1 MYTIGEL
8 ADLAGVTR
16 KTLRHYDKIG
26 LLQPQTLSEAGY
38 RLYGQAEVDLLQ
50 QILFFKEMGIALADI
65 RSLVHSPDY
74 QVVATLNAHLTYLS
88 QERRRIDRLIETVQT
103 TIKAQRGEIIML
115 NEEKFEAF
123 KQSLVGENEATYGEE
138 VRKKYGDDQVD
149 AANDRLLAV
158 DQETWTSI
166 EALTAILHEKLAQA
180 TIIGD
185 VNSPLAK
192 EVFEL
197 HQEWLQFYM
206 PENNYSLEMHRNL
219 GEMYVA
225 DERFTAHYDAVAPG
239 AAVYLRD
246 VINQFAK

>member
-50 QILFFKEMGIALADI
+50 QILFFKEMGLALAEI
-65 RSLVHSPDY
+65 RSLVQAPDY

-88 QERRRIDRLIETVQT
+88 KERRRIDRLIETVQT

-123 KQSLVGENEATYGEE
+123 KQSLVDENEATYGEE

-166 EALTAILHEKLAQA
+166 EELTAILHEKLAQA
-180 TIIGD
+180 TVIGD

-197 HQEWLQFYM
+197 HKEWLQFYV

-239 AAVYLRD
+239 AAVFLRD
-246 VINQFAK
+246 VINHFAK

>member
-26 LLQPQTLSEAGY
+26 LLEPQTLSEAGY

-50 QILFFKEMGIALADI
+50 QILFFKEMGITLADI

-88 QERRRIDRLIETVQT
+88 KERRRIDRLIETVQT

-123 KQSLVGENEATYGEE
+123 KQQLIDENEAKFGAE
-138 VRKKYGDDQVD
+138 VRAKYGDDQMD
-149 AANDRLLAV
+149 EATKRLMGI
-158 DQETWTSI
+158 DHETWGSI
-166 EALTAILHEKLAQA
+166 EMLTVALHEHLAEATAI
-180 TIIGD
+180 GD
-185 VNSPLAK
+185 TTSPLAK

-197 HQEWLQFYM
+197 HQEWLQFYV

-239 AAVYLRD
+239 AAVFLRD
-246 VINQFAK
+246 VINHFAK

>member
-26 LLQPQTLSEAGY
+26 LLEPQTLSEAGY

-88 QERRRIDRLIETVQT
+88 KERRRIDRLIETVRT

-123 KQSLVGENEATYGEE
+123 KQQLIDENEAKFGGE
-138 VRKKYGDDQVD
+138 VRAKYGDDQMD
-149 AANDRLLAV
+149 EATKRLMGI
-158 DQETWTSI
+158 DHETWGSI
-166 EALTAILHEKLAQA
+166 EMLTVALHEHLAEATAI
-180 TIIGD
+180 GD
-185 VNSPLAK
+185 TTSPLAK

-197 HQEWLQFYM
+197 HQEWLQFYV

-239 AAVYLRD
+239 AAVFLRD
-246 VINQFAK
+246 VINHFAK

>member
-50 QILFFKEMGIALADI
+50 QILFFKEMGLALADI
-65 RSLVHSPDY
+65 RSLVKAPDY
-74 QVVATLNAHLTYLS
+74 QVVAALNAHLTYLS
-88 QERRRIDRLIETVQT
+88 KERRRIDRLIETVHT
-103 TIKAQRGEIIML
+103 TIKVQRGEIIML

-123 KQSLVGENEATYGEE
+123 KQSLVDENEATYGEE

-158 DQETWTSI
+158 DQESWTSI
-166 EALTAILHEKLAQA
+166 EELTAILHEKLAQA
-180 TIIGD
+180 TVIGD
-185 VNSPLAK
+185 VRSSLAK

-197 HQEWLQFYM
+197 HKEWLTFYW
-206 PENNYSLEMHRNL
+206 PEGQYSKEMHMNMVD
-219 GEMYVA
+219 MYMS
-225 DERFTAHYDAVAPG
+225 DERFKEYYEKIAPG
-239 AAVYLRD
+239 ATAFLQAAVKSQL
-246 VINQFAK
+246 I

>member
-26 LLQPQTLSEAGY
+26 LLQPQSLSEAGY
-38 RLYGQAEVDLLQ
+38 RLYGQEEVDLLQ
-50 QILFFKEMGIALADI
+50 QILFYREMDLSLADI
-65 RSLVHSPDY
+65 RALVQAPDY
-74 QVVATLNAHLTYLS
+74 QVTEALNEHLAYLS

-123 KQSLVGENEATYGEE
+123 KQSLVDENEATYGEE

-158 DQETWTSI
+158 DQESWTSI
-166 EALTAILHEKLAQA
+166 EELTAILHEKLAQA
-180 TIIGD
+180 TVIGD
-185 VNSPLAK
+185 VRSSLAK

-197 HQEWLQFYM
+197 HKEWLTFYW
-206 PENNYSLEMHRNL
+206 PEGQYSKEMHMNMVD
-219 GEMYVA
+219 MYMS
-225 DERFTAHYDAVAPG
+225 DERFKEYYEKIAPG
-239 AAVYLRD
+239 ATAFLQAAVKSQL
-246 VINQFAK
+246 I

>member
-26 LLQPQTLSEAGY
+26 LLEPQTLSEAGY

-88 QERRRIDRLIETVQT
+88 KERRRIDRLIETVQT

-197 HQEWLQFYM
+197 HKEWLTFYW
-206 PENNYSLEMHRNL
+206 PEGQYSGEMHMTMVD
-219 GEMYVA
+219 MYMS
-225 DERFTAHYDAVAPG
+225 DERFKEYYEKIAPG
-239 AAVYLRD
+239 ATAFLQATIKNYL
-246 VINQFAK
+246 I

>member
-50 QILFFKEMGIALADI
+50 QILFFKEMGLALAEI
-65 RSLVHSPDY
+65 RSLVQAPDY
-74 QVVATLNAHLTYLS
+74 QVVATLKAHLTYLS
-88 QERRRIDRLIETVQT
+88 KERRRIDRLIETVQT

-123 KQSLVGENEATYGEE
+123 KQSLVDENEATYGEE

-158 DQETWTSI
+158 DQESWTSI
-166 EALTAILHEKLAQA
+166 EELTAILHEKLAQA
-180 TIIGD
+180 TVIGD
-185 VNSPLAK
+185 VRSSLAK

-197 HQEWLQFYM
+197 HKEWLTFYW
-206 PENNYSLEMHRNL
+206 PEGQYSKEMHMNMVD
-219 GEMYVA
+219 MYIS
-225 DERFTAHYDAVAPG
+225 DERFKEFYEKIAPG
-239 AAVYLRD
+239 ATAFLQAAVKSQL
-246 VINQFAK
+246 I

>member
-1 MYTIGEL
+1 MYTIGQL

-16 KTLRHYDKIG
+16 KTLCHYDKIG
-26 LLQPQTLSEAGY
+26 LLEPQTLSEAGY

-88 QERRRIDRLIETVQT
+88 KERRRIDRLIETVRT

-123 KQSLVGENEATYGEE
+123 KQQLIDENEAKFGGE
-138 VRKKYGDDQVD
+138 VRAKYGDDQMD
-149 AANDRLLAV
+149 EATKRLMGI
-158 DQETWTSI
+158 DHETWGSI
-166 EALTAILHEKLAQA
+166 EMLTVALHEHLAEATAI
-180 TIIGD
+180 GD
-185 VNSPLAK
+185 TTSPLAK

-197 HQEWLQFYM
+197 HQEWLQFYV

-239 AAVYLRD
+239 AAVFLRD
-246 VINQFAK
+246 AINEFAK